1 MLHRVVAGK
10 LFVGVRAGVS
20 IAEEGE
26 VRHHA
31 QRHERVGKD
40 DDGGVAGRDL
50 ALQAADLDDLI
61 AQAKALDLAAAKAAQ
76 AEQESGKKK
85 LLDNGDASFVNPKE
99 KMYDKFPLT
108 VHQLDILIGILF
120 ALIVLFLVLG
130 FTHTSF
136 FGLFGG

>member
-1 MLHRVVAGK
+1 MLHRVVAGE

-50 ALQAADLDDLI
+50 ALPYI
-61 AQAKALDLAAAKAAQ
+61 
-76 AEQESGKKK
+76 
-85 LLDNGDASFVNPKE
+85 
-99 KMYDKFPLT
+99 
-108 VHQLDILIGILF
+108 
-120 ALIVLFLVLG
+120 
-130 FTHTSF
+130 
-136 FGLFGG
+136 